1 MTTTR
6 TIALLLSAAAL
17 AACGKAGTNAQGEA
31 AAQGVLSPLAEAAP
45 FNPADAL
52 SIESVNACFMDA
64 AEVGAAM
71 GLKFDAGLAVELA
84 PQMRTCNYQT
94 SKGQSP
100 DAQIRVN
107 VTWIDP
113 VKVDEWRKKPILGEV
128 SFFDG
133 DPDMAA
139 FQKRSD
145 GDTCAVSFMRANLQ
159 YDVRLMECSDTP
171 DAQAKMKKL
180 PRP

>member
-17 AACGKAGTNAQGEA
+17 AACGKSGTTAGGEA
-31 AAQGVLSPLAEAAP
+31 KAQGVISPLAHAAP

-52 SIESVNACFMDA
+52 SIESVNACYMDA
-64 AEVGAAM
+64 ADVSAAM
-71 GLKFDAGLAVELA
+71 GDAFKAGAPVEIA
-84 PQMRTCNYQT
+84 AEMRTCIYDSSN
-94 SKGQSP
+94 G
-100 DAQIRVN
+100 QIRVN
-107 VTWIDP
+107 VTWVDP
-113 VKVDEWRKKPILGEV
+113 VKVDEWRKKPMVGEV
-128 SFFDG
+128 TFVDG

-139 FQKRSD
+139 FEKRTD

-159 YDVRLMECSDTP
+159 YDMRLMECSDTP
-171 DAQAKMKKL
+171 DAQTKLMKL